1 MLSRLRHFSNVETCR
16 TFFHAHSMS
25 RINYVSNVWNSRS
38 DVSIKKLISV
48 HKRAVKVL
56 HAFSQMLPGRGH
68 TSVDPLPLK
77 QHLQCNKCIL
87 MHKVVHNKSPACL
100 RQLLRAGTRSDVNSR
115 NNIFVLPKTRIDL
128 YTISFSYSGSYR
140 WNMLPSDFKNTCSVD
155 TLKYKILQHFRSNCD
170 MRQLDMLNIAHH
182 YTPV

>member
-1 MLSRLRHFSNVETCR
+1 MCKLSRHTYKAFSLSVCL
-16 TFFHAHSMS
+16 SVCLS
-25 RINYVSNVWNSRS
+25 VSLSLS
-38 DVSIKKLISV
+38 LFPSLSLKKLVSV
-48 HKRAVKVL
+48 HKRAVEVL
-56 HAFSQMLPGRGH
+56 RATSQMLPGPGH
-68 TSVDPLPLK
+68 TSANPLLLK
-77 QHLQCNKCIL
+77 QQLQYDKCIL
-87 MHKVVHNKSPACL
+87 VHKVVHNKSPACL

-115 NNIFVLPKTRIDL
+115 NNIFVLPKTRIDF

-140 WNMLPSDFKNTCSVD
+140 WNMLSSDFKNTCSVD